1 MFTIDEILELAIQLE
16 KNGEAVYRDAL
27 SRVDDSDLAFAL
39 GWLADDEA
47 RHIETFSRMKAGLTA
62 DERRRRPASSDQA
75 FLQQMVA
82 GQTFSLGEADI
93 PRLETVASLLEL
105 ALEFER
111 DTVVFY
117 EMLGTFV
124 QDPGAQGVLRRVLQ
138 EEEHH
143 VKVLETYLKEGRVP
157 QREENDST

>member
-1 MFTIDEILELAIQLE
+1 MFTIDEILDLAIQLE

-27 SRVDDSDLAFAL
+27 SRVDDSDLASAL
-39 GWLADDEA
+39 RWLADDEA
-47 RHIETFSRMKAGLTA
+47 QHIETFSQLKTALTA
-62 DERRRRPASSDQA
+62 DERRRRPAFSEQA
-75 FLQQMVA
+75 FFQQIVA

-93 PRLETVASLLEL
+93 PRLDTVATLLEL

-124 QDPGAQGVLRRVLQ
+124 QDPGAQRVLRRVLQ

-143 VKVLETYLKEGRVP
+143 VKVLETYLKEDKVP
-157 QREENDST
+157 RKEGGPT